1 MRDRLILIAATF
13 TLICSV
19 PATAQTPDGLTP
31 AVEQDCNV
39 LIGATPGLYGL
50 CVAFCE
56 AHDAGF
62 LWPSGDPA
70 ELDVPDQMI
79 LENYNTKK
87 TASDPAM
94 PCLEPVGSPVICPCW
109 SADELLTVFPPETNI
124 DVNMLHA
131 CRNISGLALLE
142 NVENGLTN
150 TRKFVS
156 PAIQLSTGSNS
167 DATHCEAVKVV
178 EFDDTDHDGWPSAPF
193 TFIEMDEWQSCKD
206 LLVARALAR
215 TTFSDAWDCFDQ

>member
-13 TLICSV
+13 TLICAV

-70 ELDVPDQMI
+70 DLDVPNQNI
-79 LENYNTKK
+79 LRNYNTLKSE
-87 TASDPAM
+87 SDLPM
-94 PCLEPVGSPVICPCW
+94 PCLQQEVDECPCW
-109 SADELLTVFPPETNI
+109 TANELLTVFPPVTNI
-124 DVNMLHA
+124 DANLPHA
-131 CRNISGLALLE
+131 CRNATTSAALENLENYNNGETESSMIHLSVSSASGESNCVVVNNNYPGGPISSDIHFDVSEEVFLSQHCKALL
-142 NVENGLTN
+142 
-150 TRKFVS
+150 
-156 PAIQLSTGSNS
+156 A
-167 DATHCEAVKVV
+167 
-178 EFDDTDHDGWPSAPF
+178 
-193 TFIEMDEWQSCKD
+193 
-206 LLVARALAR
+206 ARAIAR
-215 TTFSDAWDCFDQ
+215 TSGGDAWDCFDP